1 MNIVQHKWFPRS
13 HLRRRRLKSNG
24 HLLQL
29 LAFYKIKMDGA
40 AFLNRKEAG
49 VGVIIRDEEGRVIAA
64 LSKKIKAPI
73 TTNLSFF

>member
-1 MNIVQHKWFPRS
+1 MNIVQHKWFPQS
-13 HLRRRRLKSNG
+13 HLRRLKSNG

-29 LAFYKIKMDGA
+29 LAFYKINMDGA
-40 AFLNRKEAG
+40 AFLNHKEAG
-49 VGVIIRDEEGRVIAA
+49 VGVIIRDEEGRVIAT